1 MYVAR
6 TWLSMM
12 HSQSEERRRI
22 NFFSSESKKLYSLFL
37 LVNFLVPVIVILIPV
52 KAQVENYAFLA
63 FINLSFCSLVLL
75 LSLIVEKFKV
85 RKVDAIL
92 TIQQIRNI
100 RRNIFLCC
108 FGSIF
113 GLAMVAYDRVYV
125 RGIDYMQGLRAARY
139 EWLASDG
146 GSLVS
151 MAGNLLIPF
160 SYVGLFLVVINSKF
174 FTSKAFLFYVFLAL
188 LVIFGHAALNG
199 GRSNILLGLLV
210 MVLAFL
216 LRPGRINYKAVIKAL
231 LLIVLL
237 SVPAFFYVA
246 EIIKSSASMG
256 GVDLSTLLS
265 RAITGLQGRF
275 VEGYVVQERSQ
286 LELLLLYIISYLS
299 HGQWTAQVIGDLSS
313 MPGSYFLYPFSVILA
328 RLSLLSEPLQ
338 PGIFSDVGAF
348 VSLPAAIYYD
358 FGFLGLFAVSSF
370 IGGMFGLTLAFLK
383 DRSRMSG
390 WKLGLFVYFGFIVL
404 LSPIIPAYGFSYL
417 NFIVFSFFVVGL
429 LNRIFY
435 GKGYRLI

>member
-1 MYVAR
+1 MCVAR

-37 LVNFLVPVIVILIPV
+37 FVNFLVLVIVILIPV
-52 KAQVENYAFLA
+52 KAQVENYVFLA

-85 RKVDAIL
+85 RKFDAIL

-160 SYVGLFLVVINSKF
+160 SYVGLFLVVINSKL

-231 LLIVLL
+231 LMIVLL

-265 RAITGLQGRF
+265 RAINGLQGRF
-275 VEGYVVQERSQ
+275 VEGYVVQE
-286 LELLLLYIISYLS
+286 
-299 HGQWTAQVIGDLSS
+299 SS
-313 MPGSYFLYPFSVILA
+313 
-328 RLSLLSEPLQ
+328 RT
-338 PGIFSDVGAF
+338 
-348 VSLPAAIYYD
+348 IYQ
-358 FGFLGLFAVSSF
+358 
-370 IGGMFGLTLAFLK
+370 
-383 DRSRMSG
+383 
-390 WKLGLFVYFGFIVL
+390 
-404 LSPIIPAYGFSYL
+404 
-417 NFIVFSFFVVGL
+417 
-429 LNRIFY
+429 
-435 GKGYRLI
+435 

>member
-1 MYVAR
+1 
-6 TWLSMM
+6 
-12 HSQSEERRRI
+12 
-22 NFFSSESKKLYSLFL
+22 
-37 LVNFLVPVIVILIPV
+37 
-52 KAQVENYAFLA
+52 
-63 FINLSFCSLVLL
+63 
-75 LSLIVEKFKV
+75 
-85 RKVDAIL
+85 
-92 TIQQIRNI
+92 
-100 RRNIFLCC
+100 
-108 FGSIF
+108 
-113 GLAMVAYDRVYV
+113 
-125 RGIDYMQGLRAARY
+125 MQGLRAARY

-160 SYVGLFLVVINSKF
+160 SYVGLFLVVINSKL

-231 LLIVLL
+231 LMIVLL

-265 RAITGLQGRF
+265 RAINGLQGRF
-275 VEGYVVQERSQ
+275 VEGYVVQESSQ

-328 RLSLLSEPLQ
+328 RLSLFSEPLQ

-358 FGFLGLFAVSSF
+358 FGFLGLFAMSSF

-429 LNRIFY
+429 LNRVFY